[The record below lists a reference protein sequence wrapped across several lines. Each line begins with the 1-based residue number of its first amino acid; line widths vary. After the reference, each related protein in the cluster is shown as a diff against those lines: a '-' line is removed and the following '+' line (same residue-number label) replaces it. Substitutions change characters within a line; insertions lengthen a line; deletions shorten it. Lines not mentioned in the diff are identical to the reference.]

1 MINARKRLTESV
13 VMFAIPVVALYM
25 LRDISQDEAKMF
37 PKYVCYIM
45 LALASINAIQVFFY
59 LNKMRPIQ
67 WPTFLRMSIWRK
79 EGAEPFP
86 LRRVGLSL
94 GLMTAYIFGMETIGF
109 YLSGFLFYF
118 LALLLLET
126 EKLTAATVARKAAY
140 GVCFMGV
147 VYVLFSV
154 MLGVVIPRGILL

>member
-13 VMFAIPVVALYM
+13 IMFAIPVVGLYM
-25 LRDISQDEAKMF
+25 LRDISMEEAQMF
-37 PKYVCYIM
+37 PKYICYIM
-45 LALASINAIQVFFY
+45 LALAAVNALQVFFY
-59 LNKMRPIQ
+59 LNKLRPIQ
-67 WPTFLRMSIWRK
+67 WPTFLRLSIWRQ
-79 EGAEPFP
+79 EGGPPFP
-86 LRRVGLSL
+86 LRRVGLAL

-126 EKLTAATVARKAAY
+126 EKLTAAAVARKAAY
-140 GVCFMGV
+140 GLCFMAV